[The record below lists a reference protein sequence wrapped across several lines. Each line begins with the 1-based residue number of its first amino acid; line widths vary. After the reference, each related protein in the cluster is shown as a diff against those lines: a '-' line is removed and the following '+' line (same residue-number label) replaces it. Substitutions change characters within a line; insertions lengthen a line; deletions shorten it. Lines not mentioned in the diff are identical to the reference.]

1 LTDSG
6 GRLILSGFMASE
18 ERDVL
23 QAFAPLAVESRVLEE
38 EWLCVTLR

>member
-1 LTDSG
+1 VT
-6 GRLILSGFMASE
+6 RE

-23 QAFAPLAVESRVLEE
+23 QAFAPLQIEHRAQEE

>member
-1 LTDSG
+1 
-6 GRLILSGFMASE
+6 MASE

-23 QAFAPLAVESRVLEE
+23 HAFSPLAVEHRAQEE

>member
-1 LTDSG
+1 LTDVG
-6 GRLILSGFMASE
+6 GRLILSGFTMRE

-23 QAFAPLAVESRVLEE
+23 QAFAPLAVEHRAQEE